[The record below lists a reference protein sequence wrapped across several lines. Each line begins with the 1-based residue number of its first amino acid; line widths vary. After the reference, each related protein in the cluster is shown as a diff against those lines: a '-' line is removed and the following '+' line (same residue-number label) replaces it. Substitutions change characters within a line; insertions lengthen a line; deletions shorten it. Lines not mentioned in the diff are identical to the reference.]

1 MNELFVVLNIKEYL
15 RYDKGGEELL
25 RRIYSTFCCTKNN
38 DIHKFLSSLTKVSK
52 NSPSST
58 GGR

>member
-38 DIHKFLSSLTKVSK
+38 DVHKFLIQDQ
-52 NSPSST
+52 
-58 GGR
+58 

>member
-25 RRIYSTFCCTKNN
+25 M
-38 DIHKFLSSLTKVSK
+38 SK
-52 NSPSST
+52 EENGHT
-58 GGR
+58 LVQLL

>member
-25 RRIYSTFCCTKNN
+25 RRIYFTFCCTKNN
-38 DIHKFLSSLTKVSK
+38 DIHKFLTKVSK
-52 NSPSST
+52 NSPSYT